1 MATIIKRVA
10 GTNNVL
16 VTGYSSNSV
25 DDFAAVTYSGGS
37 SPAPVKAP
45 ASGKET
51 VKSPE
56 TGKNKKTVNYPN
68 PFNSSTTISYNI
80 SIPGNVTIT
89 LFNLLGRE
97 VCRYNEGFKGIG
109 ESKIKIDLDFLN
121 SGVYFYE
128 IKVDG
133 RRQAFNRLTL
143 LK

>member
-1 MATIIKRVA
+1 MP
-10 GTNNVL
+10 VL
-16 VTGYSSNSV
+16 VNATSSYAVQEREKSSVSRENKNS
-25 DDFAAVTYSGGS
+25 
-37 SPAPVKAP
+37 
-45 ASGKET
+45 
-51 VKSPE
+51 
-56 TGKNKKTVNYPN
+56 VNYPN
-68 PFNSSTTISYNI
+68 PFSSTTTISYNL
-80 SIPGNVTIT
+80 SVPGNVTIT

-97 VCRYNEGFKGIG
+97 VCRYKEGFKGIG